1 MAAKLIAEKGLLEG
15 QVISFKEGMKEWIIG
30 RDPDQCQVLIED
42 PSASRKHLICRLTPK
57 GILAEN
63 LSDTNPLL
71 INNEPISEPHL
82 LQEGD
87 LISIGEGVYRF
98 ESSLPADDT
107 IEEAK
112 ESILQ
117 QKDLLAESQ
126 EEPAAAEEETDFNH
140 EEIFK
145 DHDDSSTSSE
155 FADID
160 FSLTDSSRHL
170 LKVVA
175 GQNNG
180 AEFDLKPGSSYII
193 GTDAKNCDIIFQ
205 DVSVSR
211 QHARLTLDEDG
222 KITLKDLG
230 SSNGTIING
239 EKLQNEIVLDINT
252 LVTMG
257 TTTFAVI
264 DTQGERHT
272 IISPLLP
279 SIANILKREPPPEE
293 EKEQEELLQEAS
305 QQSPLPPPIEQTPQ
319 KNNHLVLLAVLT
331 GILVVG
337 GVGISFLFNST
348 EMSSPLADVHAELE
362 KILKPYQPAVTY
374 NFTPRTG
381 RLFLSGHVL
390 TQTDL
395 DQLRHNIYAL
405 PVKIEIQDKLIVD
418 EEIWKV
424 FNQVLSERPGW
435 RGVAIHSPT
444 AGQFV
449 MTGYLKSRKDYD
461 QLVDYMSQN
470 FSYLDLLD
478 NKVVVEENIISDI
491 QQMLQ
496 ENGLRDVQVAV
507 SNGLVTLNGN
517 IATIQTPL
525 LNDILS
531 KIKQIPGVTS
541 VQNYTVAL
549 EVQEVTINISDRYR
563 VSGSSQLGGRFSV
576 VIDGKILSV
585 GDTLDG
591 MRITEINA
599 HVIFL
604 QKGEMR
610 YRIDY

>member
-1 MAAKLIAEKGLLEG
+1 MTAKLIAEKGLLEG
-15 QVISFKEGMKEWIIG
+15 QVISFKEGVKEWIIG
-30 RDPDQCQVLIED
+30 RDPDQCHILIED
-42 PSASRKHLICRLTPK
+42 PSASRKHLICRLTPE

-71 INNEPISEPHL
+71 INNEPISQPHL

-87 LISIGEGVYRF
+87 LISIGEGIYRF
-98 ESSLPADDT
+98 ESIPPADNIPEEDKEL
-107 IEEAK
+107 IPLQESSPLESEESAVPEEEAG
-112 ESILQ
+112 
-117 QKDLLAESQ
+117 
-126 EEPAAAEEETDFNH
+126 FNH
-140 EEIFK
+140 EEIYK
-145 DHDDSSTSSE
+145 DHEDSLNSSE

-160 FSLTDSSRHL
+160 FSLTDTSRYL

-180 AEFDLKPGSSYII
+180 AEFDLKPGFSYIV

-239 EKLQNEIVLDINT
+239 EKLQNEIVLDINS

-279 SIANILKREPPPEE
+279 SIANILKREPPAEE
-293 EKEQEELLQEAS
+293 EKEKNELTQETTQ
-305 QQSPLPPPIEQTPQ
+305 PTTPPPPIEQAPQ
-319 KNNHLVLLAVLT
+319 KNSHVVLLAILT
-331 GILVVG
+331 AILVIG
-337 GVGISFLFNST
+337 GIGISLLFNST
-348 EMSSPLADVHAELE
+348 EMASPLTDVHAELE

-424 FNQVLSERPGW
+424 FNQVLSERTGW
-435 RGVAIHSPT
+435 RGVAIHSPA

-478 NKVVVEENIISDI
+478 NKVVVEENIVGDI

-525 LNDILS
+525 MNDILS

-541 VQNYTVAL
+541 VQNYTIAL
-549 EVQEVTINISDRYR
+549 EVQEVTINISDRYH

-585 GDTLDG
+585 GDILDG
-591 MRITEINA
+591 MRITEINIHA
-599 HVIFL
+599 IFL